1 VTVIDASAALGL
13 VIPDESVDDERLQD
27 VVRGGQLHAP
37 AIWTFECANAF
48 TAAVRRGR
56 MTPAVAVRAA
66 EALMSLQVEIHE
78 ESRPSTLLQTALES
92 GLSAYDAAY
101 LDLARR
107 KGGVLLTFDRG
118 LIDAAEAMGVELA

>member
-1 VTVIDASAALGL
+1 MTVIDASAALGL

-66 EALMSLQVEIHE
+66 DTLLSLRVEIHQE
-78 ESRPSTLLQTALES
+78 AGPSALVQTALES
-92 GLSAYDAAY
+92 GLSAYDAAH

-107 KGGVLLTFDRG
+107 SGRALLTFDRR
-118 LIDAAEAMGVELA
+118 LIGAAEAMGVELV